1 MKLIALIENKSN
13 SELIG
18 EHGLAIY
25 IKYNGKRYLLDTGA
39 SDSFINNAFKLGID
53 LSMVDAAI
61 LSHGHYDHSGGY
73 NGFFHINKKANVYI
87 REEAKELCY
96 GKIGPFKRYIGIPKG
111 ILNRYEDRFIYVDK
125 DYKIDE
131 GVWLISHKADNLET
145 KGKKAHMY
153 RMTENGLKPD
163 NFYHEQSL
171 VFDTDD
177 GLVILNSCSHA
188 GIDTIVEEVK
198 DIFKGKKV
206 LAVIGGFHL
215 MGITGTRS
223 MRIKAEEVEALGNRL
238 VQLGVEHIY
247 TCHCT
252 GEPAY
257 KILKKT
263 LGNRVEYFSTGTV
276 VEL

>member
-39 SDSFINNAFKLGID
+39 SDSFIDNALKLGID

-111 ILNRYEDRFIYVDK
+111 ILNKYEDRFIYVDK

-188 GIDTIVEEVK
+188 GIDTIVEVVK
-198 DIFKGKKV
+198 DIFEGKKV

-223 MRIKAEEVEALGNRL
+223 MRIKAEEVEGLGNRL
-238 VQLGVEHIY
+238 AQLGVEHIY

-263 LGNRVEYFSTGTV
+263 LGNGIEYFSTGTI

>member
-25 IKYNGKRYLLDTGA
+25 IEYNGKQYLLDTGA
-39 SDSFINNAFKLGID
+39 SDSFAENALKLGVD
-53 LSMVDAAI
+53 LSMIDAAI

-73 NGFFHINKKANVYI
+73 NVFFHKNKKANVYV
-87 REEAKELCY
+87 RKEAKELCY

-111 ILNRYEDRFIYVDK
+111 ILDEYVDRFVYVQE

-131 GVWLISHKADNLET
+131 GVYLICHKTDNLELR
-145 KGKKAHMY
+145 GKKAHMY
-153 RMTENGLKPD
+153 RRTRNGIKPD
-163 NFYHEQSL
+163 DFQHEQSL
-171 VFDTDD
+171 VFETNE
-177 GLVILNSCSHA
+177 GLIILNSCSHS
-188 GIDTIVEEVK
+188 GIDNIVEEVK
-198 DIFKGKKV
+198 KSFKGKKV

-215 MGITGTRS
+215 MGLIGTSS
-223 MRIKAEEVEALGNRL
+223 MRIKAKEVEELGNRL
-238 VQLGVEHIY
+238 VDLEVEHIY

-252 GEPAY
+252 GDPAY

-263 LGNRVEYFSTGTV
+263 LGDRVKYFSTGTV

>member
-25 IKYNGKRYLLDTGA
+25 IKYNGKKYLLDTGA
-39 SDSFINNAFKLGID
+39 SDSFIDNALKLGID
-53 LSMVDAAI
+53 LSMVDTAI

-96 GKIGPFKRYIGIPKG
+96 GKIGPFKRYIGIPKD
-111 ILNRYEDRFIYVDK
+111 ILKKYESRFIYVDK

-131 GVWLISHKADNLET
+131 GVWLVSHKADNLET

-171 VFDTDD
+171 VFDNDD

-215 MGITGTRS
+215 MGITGTKS
-223 MRIKAEEVEALGNRL
+223 MRIKAEEVEAIGNRL

>member
-39 SDSFINNAFKLGID
+39 SDSFIDNALKLGID

-111 ILNRYEDRFIYVDK
+111 ILNKYEDRFIYVDK

-198 DIFKGKKV
+198 DIFEGKKV
-206 LAVIGGFHL
+206 LAVVGGFHL

-223 MRIKAEEVEALGNRL
+223 MRIKAEEVEGLGNRL
-238 VQLGVEHIY
+238 AQLGVEHIY

-263 LGNRVEYFSTGTV
+263 LGNGIEYFSTGTI

>member
-39 SDSFINNAFKLGID
+39 SDSFIDNALKLGID

-111 ILNRYEDRFIYVDK
+111 ILNKYEDRFIYVDK

-198 DIFKGKKV
+198 DIFEGKKV

-223 MRIKAEEVEALGNRL
+223 MRIKAEEVEGLGNRL
-238 VQLGVEHIY
+238 AQLGVEHIY

-263 LGNRVEYFSTGTV
+263 LGNGIEYFSTGTI

>member
-39 SDSFINNAFKLGID
+39 SDSFIDNALKLGID

-111 ILNRYEDRFIYVDK
+111 ILNKYEGRFIYVDK

-131 GVWLISHKADNLET
+131 GVWLISHKPDNLET

-171 VFDTDD
+171 VFDTYD

-198 DIFKGKKV
+198 DIFEGKKV

-223 MRIKAEEVEALGNRL
+223 MRIKAEEVEGLGNRL
-238 VQLGVEHIY
+238 AQLGVEHIY

>member
-25 IKYNGKRYLLDTGA
+25 IKYNGKKYLLDTGA
-39 SDSFINNAFKLGID
+39 SDSFIDNALKLGID

-111 ILNRYEDRFIYVDK
+111 ILNKYEDRFIYVDK

-198 DIFKGKKV
+198 DIFEGKKV

-223 MRIKAEEVEALGNRL
+223 MRIKAEEVEGLGNRL
-238 VQLGVEHIY
+238 AQLGVEHIY

-263 LGNRVEYFSTGTV
+263 LGNGIEYFSTGTI

>member
-111 ILNRYEDRFIYVDK
+111 ILNKYEDRFIYVDK

>member
-39 SDSFINNAFKLGID
+39 SDSFIDNALKLGID

-111 ILNRYEDRFIYVDK
+111 ILNKYEDRFIYVDK

-198 DIFKGKKV
+198 DIFEGKKV

-223 MRIKAEEVEALGNRL
+223 MRIKAEEVEELGNRL

-263 LGNRVEYFSTGTV
+263 LGNRIEYFSTGTI

>member
-39 SDSFINNAFKLGID
+39 SDSFIDNALKLGID

-111 ILNRYEDRFIYVDK
+111 ILNKYEDRFIYVDK

-198 DIFKGKKV
+198 DIFEGKKV

-223 MRIKAEEVEALGNRL
+223 MRIKAEEVEGLGNRL
-238 VQLGVEHIY
+238 AQLGVEHIY

-263 LGNRVEYFSTGTV
+263 LGNGMEYFSTGTI